1 VFCSLIG
8 LIDYSILPNA
18 LNKTMINYHNKRFRP
33 IQNTNNGETSA
44 ETIFHYVQEGAI
56 LSAEYAGGKITK
68 GHLIGLV
75 DEHGVIDMRYHQV
88 NNQGELMTG
97 VCRSV
102 PEVLPTGK
110 IRLHESW
117 QWTSGDESQGSSV
130 IEEI

>member
-1 VFCSLIG
+1 
-8 LIDYSILPNA
+8 
-18 LNKTMINYHNKRFRP
+18 MINYHNKRFRP